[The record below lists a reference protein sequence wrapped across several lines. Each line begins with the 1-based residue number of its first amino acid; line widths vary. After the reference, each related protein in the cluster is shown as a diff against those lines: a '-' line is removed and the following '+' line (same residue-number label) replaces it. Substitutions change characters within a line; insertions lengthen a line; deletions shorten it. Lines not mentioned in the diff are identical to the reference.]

1 MEETCKKPAGYTK
14 AGNKCFDGTEGVPF
28 TKENQPTP
36 EQKSAGWAR
45 KHAREQLIED
55 LAQALL
61 RAKAP
66 EVAVATALQNAD
78 SGKEDGLIKLLNLI
92 KKPDKQ
98 EIVGDL
104 EVTQLVVRKL
114 ENKNNGNSGDIPTA
128 DTNEVSE

>member
-1 MEETCKKPAGYTK
+1 MEETSNNLPKLTRSGSKQ
-14 AGNKCFDGTEGVPF
+14 FDGSEGNTF
-28 TKENQPTP
+28 TSENQPTS
-36 EQKSAGWAR
+36 EQKREGWAR

-61 RAKAP
+61 KAKAP

-114 ENKNNGNSGDIPTA
+114 ENKNDGNSGDISAA
-128 DTNEVSE
+128 DTNKVSE